1 MTVYV
6 VLQVSVTDTDSRHQ
20 VQLVYLW
27 VPLALPCSRWL
38 TWRLLLILWC
48 PSMTHTCRADYCNTA
63 VAGHR
68 TPRELAV
75 CRPLSTVSSVSATY
89 WKWVSRAPY
98 QHHRYSTVVA
108 VLICADLMM
117 SKHQHLLC
125 RQWQWQSLVF
135 TDSDSVSC
143 ADSDRVSC
151 SLTVTVSPVLTV
163 TVSLVHWQWQCLL
176 CWQWLSLVF
185 TVCIV
190 TSHQCCRSLLA
201 ATLWSVFKE
210 TTKVDNSPAILA
222 DEGAIPIVLLVT
234 VMCLF
239 TQLLKLWRC
248 KPVYCSTTLL
258 ARAPIFKKKI
268 LGKLVSF
275 S

>member
-48 PSMTHTCRADYCNTA
+48 PSMTHTCTVDYCNTA

-143 ADSDRVSC
+143 ADSDSLVFTDSDSVSCADSDRVSC

-163 TVSLVHWQWQCLL
+163 TKSRVHCLH
-176 CWQWLSLVF
+176 CNKPPMLSV
-185 TVCIV
+185 
-190 TSHQCCRSLLA
+190 A
-201 ATLWSVFKE
+201 
-210 TTKVDNSPAILA
+210 
-222 DEGAIPIVLLVT
+222 G
-234 VMCLF
+234 CL
-239 TQLLKLWRC
+239 LWRC
-248 KPVYCSTTLL
+248 EAYLRKLQRLTT
-258 ARAPIFKKKI
+258 
-268 LGKLVSF
+268 VQQY
-275 S
+275 